1 MQRGLVCSLT
11 NEYATFDEKCTDFE
25 ADETAIAKELTK
37 QREYKEEL
45 QKTGG
50 VRERKTNCV
59 KVCIRDDFGI
69 TKNPEIVP

>member
-37 QREYKEEL
+37 QN
-45 QKTGG
+45 T
-50 VRERKTNCV
+50 RKNC
-59 KVCIRDDFGI
+59 KKQEGF
-69 TKNPEIVP
+69 

>member
-37 QREYKEEL
+37 QREYKKEL

-50 VRERKTNCV
+50 VLRA
-59 KVCIRDDFGI
+59 
-69 TKNPEIVP
+69 

>member
-50 VRERKTNCV
+50 VLTGS
-59 KVCIRDDFGI
+59 I
-69 TKNPEIVP
+69 